1 MSGRWLPPTPHVP
14 TSSACTCTRPDDDED
29 EEDEEEEEDEDE
41 EEEKWAWSSSSA
53 ATAACMSSCGN
64 GTMAKSLCANG
75 TTPNR
80 SRLAAY
86 SGVPASIQP

>member
-14 TSSACTCTRPDDDED
+14 TSSACTCTRPDDEEDEEDEDDDD
-29 EEDEEEEEDEDE
+29 EEDEEEE
-41 EEEKWAWSSSSA
+41 WARSSSSA

-64 GTMAKSLCANG
+64 GAMAKSLRASG